1 MSGQPQGELI
11 DPDVLLPLQQALK
24 LLPNVRPAAARNQLG
39 EAMYFAC
46 RTPSGSTR
54 IGGVDVSSVELAELF
69 IYNSTPTPRLSPR
82 GAALLL
88 HLYSADAFELK
99 DPRLGKGRPEQL
111 ERYAASTPS
120 QLVPWRRPAR
130 PPKGGRDA
138 AVQSQ
143 QVNPPVGEAPTSE

>member
-11 DPDVLLPLQQALK
+11 DPDVMLPLQQALR
-24 LLPNVRPAAARNQLG
+24 LLPNVRPAAARNQIG
-39 EAMYFAC
+39 EAMYLAS
-46 RTPSGSTR
+46 RTASGSAR
-54 IGGVDVSSVELAELF
+54 IGGVDVSSAELAELF
-69 IYNSTPTPRLSPR
+69 IDSSTPTPRLSPR

-99 DPRLGKGRPEQL
+99 DPRLGKGRPEEL

-130 PPKGGRDA
+130 PPKGGRDT
-138 AVQSQ
+138 AVQPQ
-143 QVNPPVGEAPTSE
+143 QVKPRSGGR